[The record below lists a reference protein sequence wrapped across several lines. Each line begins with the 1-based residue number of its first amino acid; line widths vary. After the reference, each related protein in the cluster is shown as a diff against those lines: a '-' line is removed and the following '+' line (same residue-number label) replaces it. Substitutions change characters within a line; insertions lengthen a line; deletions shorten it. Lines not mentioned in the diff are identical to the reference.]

1 MNAPVIWLGIPAA
14 AALILWAIRSE
25 RWTAIFGGSLALI
38 LSLLAIAI
46 PIDQAILF
54 GNLSIRIAPVFEI
67 FGRRFIISG
76 SDQVI
81 LVLIYGIIAFWFFS
95 AGTAG
100 IAHRLVPLG
109 FIITSLLLGSL
120 AVEPFLYAA
129 MLIEMA
135 VLIAIP
141 LLIPIDQRPGKGV
154 IRFLIFQTLAMPFI
168 LMAGFLLSGVEASPS
183 DINLV
188 VQAGVLLGLGF
199 AFLLAI
205 FPFYTWIPMVCEEAS
220 PYATGFVLMIFPT
233 IGILFGLNFLDRY
246 TFLRESR
253 QLYEILRFIGI
264 ITFLSA
270 GIWAMFQ
277 RQSTRMMGY
286 ASIMA
291 TGLSILAMSLPN
303 AVTGV
308 GLVFLLIIPR
318 ALGLGVWSLAL
329 TILEKTTHSLFF
341 NDIKGKVRSLPFVS
355 AAIIGAALSMAGM
368 VPLAGFPVQYS
379 LWREVGE
386 VSNLMGFWFGIGALG
401 LLIGALRSAAVLV
414 MAPPG
419 AQWQSLEGWA
429 ERILLGL
436 GILGLYLF
444 GLFPQ
449 WSQIILASL
458 PAVFERLG
466 K

>member
-1 MNAPVIWLGIPAA
+1 MSAPVIWLGIPAA

-38 LSLLAIAI
+38 LSLLAIAL

-54 GNLSIRIAPVFEI
+54 GNLSIRIAPVLEI

-76 SDQVI
+76 SDQLI
-81 LVLIYGIIAFWFFS
+81 LVLIYGIVAFWFFS
-95 AGTAG
+95 AGVAK
-100 IAHRLVPLG
+100 IAHRLIPLG

-129 MLIEMA
+129 LLIEMA

-141 LLIPIDQRPGKGV
+141 LLIPLDQRPGKGV

-183 DINLV
+183 DVNLV
-188 VQAGVLLGLGF
+188 IQAGLLLGLGF
-199 AFLLAI
+199 AFLLAV
-205 FPFYTWIPMVCEEAS
+205 FPFYAWIPMICEEAS
-220 PYATGFVLMIFPT
+220 PYAAGFVLMIFPT

-264 ITFLSA
+264 ITFLTA
-270 GIWAMFQ
+270 GIWALFQ
-277 RQSTRMMGY
+277 RHGARMMGY

-303 AVTGV
+303 SVTGV

-329 TILEKTTHSLFF
+329 TILQGTTQSLFF
-341 NDIKGKVRSLPFVS
+341 SDIKGKARSLPFVS
-355 AAIIGAALSMAGM
+355 AAVIGAALSMAGM

-379 LWREVGE
+379 LWREVGV
-386 VSNLMGFWFGIGALG
+386 VSISMGFWFGIGALG
-401 LLIGALRSAAVLV
+401 LLVGAFRTMANLVKSPPDAV
-414 MAPPG
+414 
-419 AQWQSLEGWA
+419 WQSLESWTQ
-429 ERILLGL
+429 RILLGL
-436 GILGLYLF
+436 GIAGLIIF

-449 WSQIILASL
+449 WSQVILNSL

>member
-1 MNAPVIWLGIPAA
+1 MSAPVIWLGIPAIA
-14 AALILWAIRSE
+14 SLILWAIRSE
-25 RWTAIFGGSLALI
+25 RWTAILGGSLALI

-54 GNLSIRIAPVFEI
+54 GNLSIRIDPVLEI
-67 FGRRFIISG
+67 FGRRFIISE
-76 SDQVI
+76 SDQMI
-81 LVLIYGIIAFWFFS
+81 LVLIYGILAFWFFS
-95 AGTAG
+95 AGVAR

-120 AVEPFLYAA
+120 AVDPFLYAA
-129 MLIEMA
+129 LLIEMA

-141 LLIPIDQRPGKGV
+141 LLVPLDQRPGKGV

-205 FPFYTWIPMVCEEAS
+205 FPFYTWIPMICEETPA
-220 PYATGFVLMIFPT
+220 YATGFVLMIFPT

-264 ITFLSA
+264 ITFLTA
-270 GIWAMFQ
+270 GIWALFQ
-277 RQSTRMMGY
+277 RHSARMMGY

-329 TILEKTTHSLFF
+329 TILQRTSPSIFF
-341 NDIKGKVRSLPFVS
+341 KDIKGKARDIPFVS

-368 VPLAGFPVQYS
+368 VPLAGFPIQYS
-379 LWREVGE
+379 LWQKIGE
-386 VSNLMGFWFGIGALG
+386 TSISMGFWFGIGALG
-401 LLIGALRSAAVLV
+401 LLVGALRTAGVLM

-419 AQWQSLEGWA
+419 AKWQSLENWA
-429 ERILLGL
+429 ERMLLGL
-436 GILGLYLF
+436 GIAGLILF

-449 WSQIILASL
+449 WIQVILANL

>member
-1 MNAPVIWLGIPAA
+1 MSAPVIWLGIPAA
-14 AALILWAIRSE
+14 ASLILWAIRSE

-54 GNLSIRIAPVFEI
+54 GNLSIRVAPVLEI

-76 SDQVI
+76 SDQMI
-81 LVLIYGIIAFWFFS
+81 LVLIYGIDAFWFFS
-95 AGTAG
+95 AGEAR

-129 MLIEMA
+129 LLIEMA

-141 LLIPIDQRPGKGV
+141 LLIPLDQRPGKGV

-183 DINLV
+183 DVNLV
-188 VQAGVLLGLGF
+188 IQAGVLLGLGF
-199 AFLLAI
+199 AFLLAV
-205 FPFYTWIPMVCEEAS
+205 FPFYTWIPMICEEAS
-220 PYATGFVLMIFPT
+220 PYAAGFVLMIFPT

-264 ITFLSA
+264 ITFLTA
-270 GIWAMFQ
+270 GIWSLFQ
-277 RQSTRMMGY
+277 RHSARMMGY

-291 TGLSILAMSLPN
+291 TGLSIMAMSLPN
-303 AVTGV
+303 AATGV

-329 TILEKTTHSLFF
+329 TILQGTTQSLFF
-341 NDIKGKVRSLPFVS
+341 RDIKGKARSFPFGSV
-355 AAIIGAALSMAGM
+355 AIIGAALSMAGM

-379 LWREVGE
+379 LWRGVGE
-386 VSNLMGFWFGIGALG
+386 VSISMGFWFGIGALG
-401 LLIGALRSAAVLV
+401 LLVGALRT
-414 MAPPG
+414 MANLMMSPPG
-419 AQWQSLEGWA
+419 AHWQSLESWA
-429 ERILLGL
+429 QRILLGL
-436 GILGLYLF
+436 GITGLFILGI
-444 GLFPQ
+444 FPQ
-449 WSQIILASL
+449 WSQVILTSL

>member
-1 MNAPVIWLGIPAA
+1 MSAPIIWLGIPAA
-14 AALILWAIRSE
+14 ASLILWAIRSE

-46 PIDQAILF
+46 PIDQAILI
-54 GNLSIRIAPVFEI
+54 GNLSIRISPVLEI

-76 SDQVI
+76 SNQMI
-81 LVLIYGIIAFWFFS
+81 LVLIYGIVAFWFYS
-95 AGTAG
+95 SGVAR

-129 MLIEMA
+129 LLIEMA
-135 VLIAIP
+135 VLIAVP
-141 LLIPIDQRPGKGV
+141 LLIPLDQRPGKGV

-188 VQAGVLLGLGF
+188 IQAGVLLGLGF
-199 AFLLAI
+199 AFLLAV
-205 FPFYTWIPMVCEEAS
+205 FPFYTWIPMICEEAT

-264 ITFLSA
+264 ITFLTA
-270 GIWAMFQ
+270 GVWALFE
-277 RQSTRMMGY
+277 RHGARMMGY

-303 AVTGV
+303 AAIGV

-329 TILEKTTHSLFF
+329 TILQGTTHSLFF
-341 NDIKGKVRSLPFVS
+341 RDIRGKARGLPFVS
-355 AAIIGAALSMAGM
+355 AAIIGAGLSMAGM
-368 VPLAGFPVQYS
+368 VPLAGFPIQFS
-379 LWREVGE
+379 LWRGVGE
-386 VSNLMGFWFGIGALG
+386 VSVPMGFLFGIGALG
-401 LLIGALRSAAVLV
+401 LLVGALRTASVLV
-414 MAPPG
+414 TSSPG
-419 AQWQSLEGWA
+419 EQWKSLEGWA
-429 ERILLGL
+429 ERILLGM
-436 GILGLYLF
+436 GIAGLVLL

-449 WSQIILASL
+449 WSQVIFANL

>member
-1 MNAPVIWLGIPAA
+1 MSAPVIWLGIPAA
-14 AALILWAIRSE
+14 ASMVLWAIRSE
-25 RWTAIFGGSLALI
+25 RWTAILGGSLALI

-46 PIDQAILF
+46 PIDQAVLI
-54 GNLSIRIAPVFEI
+54 GNLSIRIAPVLEI
-67 FGRRFIISG
+67 FGRRLIISG
-76 SDQVI
+76 SDQLI
-81 LVLIYGIIAFWFFS
+81 LVLIYGIVAFWFFS
-95 AGTAG
+95 AGVTR

-129 MLIEMA
+129 LLIEMA
-135 VLIAIP
+135 VLIAVP
-141 LLIPIDQRPGKGV
+141 LLIPLDQRPGKGV

-188 VQAGVLLGLGF
+188 IQAGVLLGLGF
-199 AFLLAI
+199 AFLLAV
-205 FPFYTWIPMVCEEAS
+205 FPFYTWIPMICEEA
-220 PYATGFVLMIFPT
+220 PTYASGFVLMIFPT
-233 IGILFGLNFLDRY
+233 IGVLFGLSFLDRY

-264 ITFLSA
+264 ITFLTA
-270 GIWAMFQ
+270 GLWALFQ
-277 RQSTRMMGY
+277 RHSARMMGY

-303 AVTGV
+303 AATGV

-329 TILEKTTHSLFF
+329 TLLQGTTQSLLFK
-341 NDIKGKVRSLPFVS
+341 DIQGKARSLPFVS
-355 AAIIGAALSMAGM
+355 AAILAAALSMAGM

-379 LWREVGE
+379 LWRGVGQ
-386 VSNLMGFWFGIGALG
+386 VSLPMGFWFGIGALG
-401 LLIGALRSAAVLV
+401 LLVGAFRSAAVLV
-414 MAPPG
+414 KALPG
-419 AQWQSLEGWA
+419 TPWQSLEGWA
-429 ERILLGL
+429 ERLLLGL
-436 GILGLYLF
+436 GITGLLLF

-449 WSQIILASL
+449 WSQGILANL
-458 PAVFERLG
+458 TAAFERLG

>member
-1 MNAPVIWLGIPAA
+1 MSAPVIWLGIPAIA
-14 AALILWAIRSE
+14 SIILWAIRSE
-25 RWTAIFGGSLALI
+25 RWTAILGGSLALI

-54 GNLSIRIAPVFEI
+54 GNLSIRIDPVLEL
-67 FGRRFIISG
+67 FGRRFIISE
-76 SDQVI
+76 SDQMI

-95 AGTAG
+95 AGVAR

-129 MLIEMA
+129 LLIEMA

-141 LLIPIDQRPGKGV
+141 LLIPLDQRPGKGV

-205 FPFYTWIPMVCEEAS
+205 FPFYTWIPMICEETPA
-220 PYATGFVLMIFPT
+220 YATGFVLMIFPT

-264 ITFLSA
+264 ITFLTA
-270 GIWAMFQ
+270 GIWALFQ
-277 RQSTRMMGY
+277 RHSARMMGY

-303 AVTGV
+303 SVAGV

-329 TILEKTTHSLFF
+329 TILQGTSPSIFF
-341 NDIKGKVRSLPFVS
+341 NDIKGKARDLPFVS
-355 AAIIGAALSMAGM
+355 AAIIGAALSLAGM
-368 VPLAGFPVQYS
+368 VPLAGFPIQYS
-379 LWREVGE
+379 LWQKIGE
-386 VSNLMGFWFGIGALG
+386 TSISMGIWFGIGALG
-401 LLIGALRSAAVLV
+401 LLVGALRTAAVLM

-419 AQWQSLEGWA
+419 AKWQSLESWS

-436 GILGLYLF
+436 GIAGLILF

-449 WSQIILASL
+449 WIQVILANL